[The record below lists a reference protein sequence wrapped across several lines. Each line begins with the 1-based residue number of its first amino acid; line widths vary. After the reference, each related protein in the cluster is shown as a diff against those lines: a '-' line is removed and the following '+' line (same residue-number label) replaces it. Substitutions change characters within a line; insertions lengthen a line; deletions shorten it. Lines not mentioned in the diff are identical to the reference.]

1 MRITTAGRLHC
12 GRCSARGQRYWADRK
27 SWSTAPSIAEST
39 ARMSSRIRS
48 HTGRLMTA
56 AELQDGQHAAWP
68 HHARPLNH
76 KVQTHSDEH
85 SGAGG
90 SAHSR
95 SKDLPSGQALP
106 HFMQPLTHQALH
118 HTGNSSAH
126 GAQGKGNRH
135 RHDHVVLPRARH
147 NAADRLS
154 DVEHHIDNMHA
165 TRGLQGKNLRTGAQ
179 GMHWRET

>member
-1 MRITTAGRLHC
+1 MTDKLTGCPTACVPRIGSRFRASFHC
-12 GRCSARGQRYWADRK
+12 MIPIVHCPTGK
-27 SWSTAPSIAEST
+27 
-39 ARMSSRIRS
+39 MSSRIRS

-56 AELQDGQHAAWP
+56 AELQDGQRAAKP
-68 HHARPLNH
+68 HYAQPLNRNE
-76 KVQTHSDEH
+76 QTHCDEH
-85 SGAGG
+85 SGG

-95 SKDLPSGQALP
+95 SKDLRSAQALP

-118 HTGNSSAH
+118 HTGNSSAR
-126 GAQGKGNRH
+126 GAHGKGNRH

-165 TRGLQGKNLRTGAQ
+165 TRGLQGKNLRTGAH
-179 GMHWRET
+179 GMQFKET